1 MPSRQPLP
9 EIPDYLQ
16 AYAAEISALHRQ
28 NADVRRGSGYDIFGG
43 TNAVLFSRQAIR
55 DRDVFRAIYFDA
67 CYGDD
72 VDTLIQARFGE
83 MRIPAAPGTGTAVFQ
98 RPTSGAGSDTILAGT
113 RVAIIVTGAEPRY
126 VEVSTDTS
134 VSSTQTSV
142 IVPVET
148 ITAGASL
155 PISATFN
162 TAFIRLED
170 PLKDP
175 SWAVVSV
182 TVGAGTDRE
191 KDADYKARTRTDRL
205 SKRVG
210 YAKSITDACIAQ
222 GAGQV
227 ALFASNFLGDDLDHG
242 INRCFVGSASY
253 QSTPDLVTACRIA
266 VDSVR
271 VLGADLLVYGMTQ
284 QALSLL
290 VTVNL
295 WLPPAQRNQA
305 ALQGAAAAAV
315 VEYLN
320 TLQNAFHFRV
330 SAMRGAVLRA
340 LRTDVQ
346 SVDFFDNSDPQN
358 PVAMTE
364 LNLLDVVTTAQIT
377 RYYTTPANVVVS
389 IQGPS

>member
-9 EIPDYLQ
+9 QIPDYLQ
-16 AYAAEISALHRQ
+16 AYAAEISALQRP

-67 CYGDD
+67 CSGDD

-83 MRIPAAPGTGTAVFQ
+83 SRIIASPGTGTAVFQ
-98 RPTSGAGSDTILAGT
+98 RPTAGAGADTILAGT
-113 RVAIIVTGAEPRY
+113 RVAVIMAGAEARY
-126 VEVSTDTS
+126 VEVLSDTS
-134 VSSTQTSV
+134 VSSTQTSA

-148 ITAGASL
+148 VTAGASL
-155 PISATFN
+155 PISASSSA
-162 TAFIRLED
+162 AFLRLED

-175 SWAVVSV
+175 SWTVVSV
-182 TVGAGTDRE
+182 TVGPGTDRE
-191 KDADYKARTRTDRL
+191 KEADYKARTKTNRL

-210 YAKSITDACIAQ
+210 YARSITDACIAQ

-227 ALFASNFLGDDLDHG
+227 ALFASNFLGDSLDHG

-253 QSTPDLVTACRIA
+253 QSTDAIVTACRIA
-266 VDSVR
+266 VDAVR
-271 VLGADLLVYGMTQ
+271 VLGADLFVFGMTQ
-284 QALSLL
+284 QALTLL
-290 VTVNL
+290 INVNL
-295 WLPPAQRNQA
+295 WLPPTQRNQL
-305 ALQGAAAAAV
+305 ALQGAAAAAA

-320 TLQNAFHFRV
+320 TLQNAFHYRV

-340 LRTDVQ
+340 LRADVQ
-346 SVDFFDNSDPQN
+346 SVDFFDNSTPGN
-358 PVAMTE
+358 PVALTE
-364 LNLLDVVTTAQIT
+364 QNLADVVATDQII